1 MASPPPTEVRRSA
14 PPHEGPEESAIIRN
28 GQSLAGETKRLVDGA
43 MNLAEHD
50 ADTVRGSPHRRHVRD
65 ELGRPLER
73 VEPGG
78 VADVDRRARGCLR
91 RQRRQIYVA
100 STFGNNSIIRMDDM
114 TGANWTSVGTTGSGA
129 PQFEA
134 PKDVFVDGAGRI
146 CVTDSFNYRIV
157 RMDDMSGKNWTTFG
171 TGGTGVNEFSVPTSI
186 FVDATRT
193 STPPTATSRTHSTG
207 SFGSTT

>member
-1 MASPPPTEVRRSA
+1 
-14 PPHEGPEESAIIRN
+14 
-28 GQSLAGETKRLVDGA
+28 
-43 MNLAEHD
+43 
-50 ADTVRGSPHRRHVRD
+50 
-65 ELGRPLER
+65 
-73 VEPGG
+73 
-78 VADVDRRARGCLR
+78 
-91 RQRRQIYVA
+91 
-100 STFGNNSIIRMDDM
+100 M

-134 PKDVFVDGAGRI
+134 LKDVFVDGAGRI
-146 CVTDSFNYRIV
+146 YVTDSFNYRIV